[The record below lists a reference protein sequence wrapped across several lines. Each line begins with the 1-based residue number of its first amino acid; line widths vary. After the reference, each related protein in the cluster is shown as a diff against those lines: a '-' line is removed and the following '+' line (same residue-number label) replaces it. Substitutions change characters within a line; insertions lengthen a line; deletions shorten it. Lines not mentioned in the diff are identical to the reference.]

1 MSTQL
6 FSAHLSLSLICFT
19 HTHKHTLSHTEKYKY
34 VYTHTHTHRPLPS
47 NLSLSVFNLS
57 LGSLPVTGS
66 DLNVIRLLSTNW
78 QILKQLEIPPHQVDA
93 QTLWADV
100 WLSLNATAVTSTP
113 IFLQIFLTHFY
124 LLIVWWKCSPSVSS
138 WLKFSVSLYWCW
150 GYLSDAAQHYLWVST
165 PIYWSF

>member
-34 VYTHTHTHRPLPS
+34 VYTHTHRPLPS

-66 DLNVIRLLSTNW
+66 DLNVIRLLSLTGRFEATGDSTASSRCTNTLSRCMT
-78 QILKQLEIPPHQVDA
+78 QSKRHRCHLYTDISANISYSFLPSDCLVEMLALCIKLTQV
-93 QTLWADV
+93 L
-100 WLSLNATAVTSTP
+100 
-113 IFLQIFLTHFY
+113 
-124 LLIVWWKCSPSVSS
+124 C
-138 WLKFSVSLYWCW
+138 
-150 GYLSDAAQHYLWVST
+150 
-165 PIYWSF
+165 